1 MGGSG
6 SKELSFSDFESIEK
20 NNSKSNK
27 SKSQQNTQGSKS
39 KSKSQSNQ
47 QEKTESK
54 KDSSK
59 NKNNTQSSLQKEIT
73 EKSEK
78 EEDEQ
83 NSEQDEQSEENNE
96 EKNEETSQKKSS
108 GKKSSEKKSSEKK
121 EETSNKE
128 ENEDEEKS
136 EENSGKKSTD
146 KKSSNKKSS
155 NKKSDKKENKVASE
169 SKEEDKNGE
178 MFREGD
184 DFTQEDADIS
194 DINSYIENN
203 KKRKL
208 KSQKLNVPR
217 QELNGEK
224 YLEGDIEY
232 KKINNLKSIK
242 EENDEEDKSQQS
254 GEQLDEVEQL
264 KKQKMLKEYDFYLTK
279 EIPKTKFVNK
289 NKISNLPM
297 DYASTDVKKSNVK
310 TYLCFVEAKTNKK
323 KRVEIKPNENQLI
336 KDEVYLFKER
346 QKQIKSIK
354 PLTKEEHLQP
364 FSYKI
369 EFEMDKKGISNKLEN
384 KLSNNNHDYIDLYPN
399 GEAFKYLSNEEE
411 EENKKIIKN
420 KVVDNKEALD
430 KAQIEEIKKNDE
442 NDIVNIINKGLQE
455 NNLVEKENKGDNAND
470 F

>member
-146 KKSSNKKSS
+146 KKSS

-384 KLSNNNHDYIDLYPN
+384 KLANNNHDYIDLYPN
-399 GEAFKYLSNEEE
+399 GEAFKYLSNEDE

>member
-6 SKELSFSDFESIEK
+6 SKEMSFSDFESIEK

-27 SKSQQNTQGSKS
+27 NKSQQNTQSSKS
-39 KSKSQSNQ
+39 KNKNQSNQ

-83 NSEQDEQSEENNE
+83 DSEKDEQSEENNE

-121 EETSNKE
+121 STE
-128 ENEDEEKS
+128 
-136 EENSGKKSTD
+136 KKSSD
-146 KKSSNKKSS
+146 KKSSK
-155 NKKSDKKENKVASE
+155 KKSDKKENKVVSE

-203 KKRKL
+203 KQRKL
-208 KSQKLNVPR
+208 KSQKLNIPR

-254 GEQLDEVEQL
+254 GEQVDEVEQL

-279 EIPKTKFVNK
+279 EISKRKFVNK
-289 NKISNLPM
+289 NKDSNLPM

-310 TYLCFVEAKTNKK
+310 TYLCFVEAKTKKK

-384 KLSNNNHDYIDLYPN
+384 KLANNNHDYIDLYPN
-399 GEAFKYLSNEEE
+399 GEAFKYLSNEDE

>member
-1 MGGSG
+1 MGGAG
-6 SKELSFSDFESIEK
+6 SKEMSFSDFGSTEK

-27 SKSQQNTQGSKS
+27 SKSQKNTQDSKS
-39 KSKSQSNQ
+39 KSKSQSNK
-47 QEKTESK
+47 QENTESK
-54 KDSSK
+54 KNSSK
-59 NKNNTQSSLQKEIT
+59 NKNNTQSSQQKEIT
-73 EKSEK
+73 EKTEK

-83 NSEQDEQSEENNE
+83 SEEQ
-96 EKNEETSQKKSS
+96 NEETSQ
-108 GKKSSEKKSSEKK
+108 KKSSEKKSSEKK
-121 EETSNKE
+121 KTSNKE
-128 ENEDEEKS
+128 ENEDEEES
-136 EENSGKKSTD
+136 EEKTE
-146 KKSSNKKSS
+146 KKSSEKKS
-155 NKKSDKKENKVASE
+155 NKKTDTKKENKVISE
-169 SKEEDKNGE
+169 SNEEDKNGE

-184 DFTQEDADIS
+184 EFTQEDAEIS

-208 KSQKLNVPR
+208 KSQKLNIPR

-224 YLEGDIEY
+224 YIEGDIEY

-242 EENDEEDKSQQS
+242 EEKDEEEKSQQS

-264 KKQKMLKEYDFYLTK
+264 KKKKMLKEYDFYLTK
-279 EIPKTKFVNK
+279 EIPNTKFVNK
-289 NKISNLPM
+289 NKVSNLPM
-297 DYASTDVKKSNVK
+297 DYANKEVKKSNVK
-310 TYLCFVEAKTNKK
+310 TYLCFVEAKTKKK
-323 KRVEIKPNENQLI
+323 KRIEIKPNENQLI

-354 PLTKEEHLQP
+354 PLTKEEHLKP

-384 KLSNNNHDYIDLYPN
+384 KLSSNNNDYIDLYPN
-399 GEAFKYLSNEEE
+399 GEAFKYLSNEDEE
-411 EENKKIIKN
+411 VNKEIIKK